1 MRASILTP
9 VLALVLLLALAPT
22 VLAQEAGGCV
32 DINSANAEELTR
44 IIHIDEVRSQEML
57 ELRPFD
63 SVSDMTR
70 INGIA
75 EERLAEIR
83 QQDLACVDPDVPG
96 ANGDGKGPDTPTG
109 GVDTG
114 AGGTASTGA
123 GLSQGIFAAGG
134 AVALGGLAAMGLRRR
149 RA

>member
-9 VLALVLLLALAPT
+9 VLALVLLLAFAPAA
-22 VLAQEAGGCV
+22 LAQEAGGCV
-32 DINSANAEELTR
+32 DINNANAEELTR

-75 EERLAEIR
+75 EERLAEIQ
-83 QQDLACVDPDVPG
+83 QQDLACVDPPPE
-96 ANGDGKGPDTPTG
+96 NGDGKGTDEPTG